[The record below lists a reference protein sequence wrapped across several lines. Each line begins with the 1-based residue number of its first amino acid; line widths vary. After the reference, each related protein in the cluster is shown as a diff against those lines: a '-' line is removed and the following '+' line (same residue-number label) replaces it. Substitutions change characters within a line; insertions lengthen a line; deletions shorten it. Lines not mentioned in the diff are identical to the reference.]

1 MLQVVKQA
9 QDGIP
14 GAVTRAVV
22 DELVTRRIEQYPADI
37 VELARQC
44 VTDFLAV
51 TLAGTRESGS
61 QAVAAE
67 LLDGR
72 DGNGPVT
79 LIGLSQRASALDAAL
94 INGMA
99 AHALDYDD
107 VSLPMSAHASVVILP
122 ALLSLAEKRKA
133 SGRQV
138 LESFVAGYEAG
149 SRIGMYM
156 APTHYDSGFHGTG
169 TIGTFAAA
177 AACAHLM
184 RLDADRTERAIGIA
198 AAQAAGIRSMFGT
211 DCKPLHAGKGAFN
224 GLFAA
229 LLAARDFTSATGAV
243 ECANGFAA
251 THAGARDGAGAFAE
265 PPGGFFLRQ
274 NLFKYHAACYMTHA
288 AANAI
293 AEAMKAHA
301 LSPDAVERIVITA
314 DQSLNSVCNIAN
326 PDTGLGMKFSLR
338 TVAALSMLGRDTSRL
353 SSFTD
358 KAAAEPSIAQAR
370 DKVEVQLAD
379 IRPITRTGIRLI
391 AKDGRSIEAEHDSGK
406 PETDL
411 ALQKARLQGKFRA
424 LAGEVLGAPR
434 ADQLLGLIGKLD
446 AQPDISRLMHLA
458 SLGHVRGADF
468 SKHQ

>member
-9 QDGIP
+9 DQDNIP
-14 GAVTRAVV
+14 SAVTRAIV
-22 DELVTRRIEQYPADI
+22 DELVARRIEQYPADI
-37 VELARQC
+37 VELAKQC
-44 VTDFLAV
+44 ITDTLAV
-51 TLAGTRESGS
+51 TLAGTRETGS

-72 DGNGPVT
+72 DGDGPAT
-79 LIGLSQRASALDAAL
+79 LVGLPQRASALDAAL

-122 ALLSLAEKRKA
+122 ALLALAEKRKA
-133 SGRQV
+133 SGKQV
-138 LESFVAGYEAG
+138 LESFIAGYEAG

-184 RLDADRTERAIGIA
+184 RLDADRTERATGIA
-198 AAQAAGIRSMFGT
+198 AAQAAGIRAMFGT

-229 LLAARDFTSATGAV
+229 LLAARDFTSAVGAV

-265 PPGGFFLRQ
+265 PPGGYFLRQ

-293 AEAMKAHA
+293 TEAMKANA
-301 LSPDAVERIVITA
+301 LSADAVDRIVVTA

-358 KAAAEPSIAQAR
+358 NAAGEPDIATAR
-370 DKVEVQLAD
+370 EKIEVQLAD
-379 IRPITRTGIRLI
+379 IRPITRTGIRLM
-391 AKDGRSIEAEHDSGK
+391 AKDGRSIEVEHDSGK

-411 ALQKARLQGKFRA
+411 GVQKTRLQGKFRA
-424 LAGEVLGAPR
+424 LAGDVLGGER
-434 ADQLLGLIGKLD
+434 AGRLLATIETLET
-446 AQPDISRLMHLA
+446 QPDIAGLMRLTA
-458 SLGHVRGADF
+458 KA
-468 SKHQ
+468 

>member
-1 MLQVVKQA
+1 MLQVVKEA
-9 QDGIP
+9 QHGGIP
-14 GAVTRAVV
+14 DAVTRAVV
-22 DELVTRRIEQYPADI
+22 DELVARRIEQYPADI
-37 VELARQC
+37 VELAKQC
-44 VTDFLAV
+44 VTDTLAV

-72 DGNGPVT
+72 DGDGPAT
-79 LIGLSQRASALDAAL
+79 LVGRSERASALDAAL

-122 ALLSLAEKRKA
+122 ALLALAEKRKA
-133 SGRQV
+133 SGRDV

-229 LLAARDFTSATGAV
+229 LLATRDFTSAIGAV

-251 THAGARDGAGAFAE
+251 THAGARNGAEAFAE
-265 PPGGFFLRQ
+265 PPGGFFLRR

-293 AEAMKAHA
+293 TEAMKTHQLA
-301 LSPDAVERIVITA
+301 SDAVERIVVTA
-314 DQSLNSVCNIAN
+314 DESLNSVCNIAS

-338 TVAALSMLGRDTSRL
+338 TVAALSMLGRDTSAL

-358 KAAAEPSIAQAR
+358 DAAAEPALAQAR
-370 DKVEVQLAD
+370 EKIAVELAD
-379 IRPITRTGIRLI
+379 VRPITRTGVRLI
-391 AKDGRSIEAEHDSGK
+391 AKDGRAFDVEHDSGK

-411 ALQKARLQGKFRA
+411 SLQSERLAAKFTA
-424 LAGEVLGAPR
+424 LAGDVLGSAR
-434 ADQLLGLIGKLD
+434 AEQLLALIAKLD
-446 AQPDISRLMHLA
+446 AQPDVSALMRLA
-458 SLGHVRGADF
+458 ARN
-468 SKHQ
+468 

>member
-9 QDGIP
+9 QDSIP
-14 GAVTRAVV
+14 SAVTRAVV
-22 DELVTRRIEQYPADI
+22 DELVARRIEQYPADI

-44 VTDFLAV
+44 ITDFLAV
-51 TLAGTRESGS
+51 TLAGTRETGS

-72 DGNGPVT
+72 GSDGPAT
-79 LIGLSQRASALDAAL
+79 LIGLEQRASALDAAL

-122 ALLSLAEKRKA
+122 ALLALAEKRKA

-184 RLDADRTERAIGIA
+184 RLDGDRTERAIGIA

-229 LLAARDFTSATGAV
+229 LLAARDFTSATGSV

-301 LSPDAVERIVITA
+301 LAPDAVERIVVTA
-314 DQSLNSVCNIAN
+314 DRSLNSVCNIPN

-338 TVAALSMLGRDTSRL
+338 TVAALSMLGRDTSAL

-358 KAAAEPSIAQAR
+358 DAAADPSIAQAR
-370 DKVEVQLAD
+370 EKVEVQLAD

-391 AKDGRSIEAEHDSGK
+391 AKGGRTIEAEHDSGK

-411 ALQKARLQGKFRA
+411 DVQKARLQSKFRA
-424 LAGEVLGAPR
+424 LAGEVLGATR
-434 ADQLLGLIGKLD
+434 ADQLLSLIATLD
-446 AQPDISRLMHLA
+446 TQSDIGAMMRLA
-458 SLGHVRGADF
+458 ARG
-468 SKHQ
+468 

>member
-9 QDGIP
+9 DQGGVP
-14 GAVTRAVV
+14 SAVTRAVV

-37 VELARQC
+37 IELAKQC

-51 TLAGTRESGS
+51 TLAGTRETGS
-61 QAVAAE
+61 LAVAAE

-72 DGNGPVT
+72 DGEGPAA
-79 LIGLSQRASALDAAL
+79 LIGLAQRASVLDAAL

-122 ALLSLAEKRKA
+122 ALLALAEKRKA

-149 SRIGMYM
+149 ARIGLYM
-156 APTHYDSGFHGTG
+156 APTHYDLGFHGTG

-198 AAQAAGIRSMFGT
+198 AAQAAGIRAMFGT

-229 LLAARDFTSATGAV
+229 LLAARDFTSATGSV

-265 PPGGFFLRQ
+265 PQGGFFLRQ

-293 AEAMKAHA
+293 NEAMKAHA
-301 LSPDAVERIVITA
+301 LSPDAVERIVVTA
-314 DQSLNSVCNIAN
+314 DQSLNSVCNIES
-326 PDTGLGMKFSLR
+326 PDSGLGMKFSLR

-358 KAAAEPSIAQAR
+358 DAAADPSIAQAR
-370 DKVEVQLAD
+370 EKVEVQLAD

-391 AKDGRSIEAEHDSGK
+391 ATDGRAIEAEHDSGK
-406 PETDL
+406 PETNLDV
-411 ALQKARLQGKFRA
+411 QKARLQGKFKA
-424 LAGEVLGAPR
+424 LAGEVLGTAQ
-434 ADQLLGLIGKLD
+434 ADRLLGLIATLD
-446 AQPDISRLMHLA
+446 AQSHIGAMMRLTA
-458 SLGHVRGADF
+458 KG
-468 SKHQ
+468 

>member
-1 MLQVVKQA
+1 MLKVVKQE
-9 QDGIP
+9 QGDIP
-14 GAVTRAVV
+14 DAVSRAVV
-22 DELVTRRIEQYPADI
+22 DELVARRIEQYPADI

-44 VTDFLAV
+44 ITDYLAV
-51 TLAGTRESGS
+51 TLAGTREPGS

-72 DGNGPVT
+72 GEDGPAT
-79 LIGLSQRASALDAAL
+79 LIGLPQRASALDAAL

-122 ALLSLAEKRKA
+122 ALLALAAKRNA
-133 SGRQV
+133 SGKQV

-156 APTHYDSGFHGTG
+156 APTHYDHGFHGTG

-184 RLDADRTERAIGIA
+184 RLDSGRTERAIGIA

-229 LLAARDFTSATGAV
+229 LLAARDVTSAAGSV
-243 ECANGFAA
+243 ECVNGFAA
-251 THAGARDGAGAFAE
+251 THAGARNGAGAFAE
-265 PPGGFFLRQ
+265 PPGGYFLRQ

-288 AANAI
+288 VANAI
-293 AEAMKAHA
+293 TEAMTAHA
-301 LSPDAVERIVITA
+301 LSPDAVERIVVTA
-314 DQSLNSVCNIAN
+314 DRSLNDVCNIAS

-338 TVAALSMLGRDTSRL
+338 TVAALSMLGRDTSAL

-358 KAAAEPSIAQAR
+358 DAASDPAIAQAR
-370 DKVEVQLAD
+370 EKIEVALAEV
-379 IRPITRTGIRLI
+379 RPITRTGIRLM
-391 AKDGRSIEAEHDSGK
+391 ASGGRSFEAEHDSGK

-411 ALQKARLQGKFRA
+411 GVQKARLQGKFRA
-424 LAGEVLGAPR
+424 LAGEVLGAAR
-434 ADQLLGLIGKLD
+434 ADQLLGLVETLDTQSDIG
-446 AQPDISRLMHLA
+446 AMMRLA
-458 SLGHVRGADF
+458 AKG
-468 SKHQ
+468 

>member
-1 MLQVVKQA
+1 MLDVTKETR

-14 GAVTRAVV
+14 SAVTRAVV

-37 VELARQC
+37 VELAKQC

-61 QAVAAE
+61 KAVAAE

-72 DGNGPVT
+72 GSEGPST
-79 LIGLSQRASALDAAL
+79 LIGLSERASALDAAL

-122 ALLSLAEKRKA
+122 ALLALAEKRKA

-138 LESFVAGYEAG
+138 LEAFVAGYEAG

-184 RLDADRTERAIGIA
+184 QLDADRTERAIGIA

-224 GLFAA
+224 GLFAV
-229 LLAARDFTSATGAV
+229 LLAARDFTAATGSV

-251 THAGARDGAGAFAE
+251 THAGARNGAGAFAE

-293 AEAMKAHA
+293 TETMEANA
-301 LSPDAVERIVITA
+301 LSPDAVERIIVTA
-314 DQSLNSVCNIAN
+314 DQSLNNVCNIPN

-358 KAAAEPSIAQAR
+358 NAAADPSIAQAR
-370 DKVEVQLAD
+370 ERVEVQLAD
-379 IRPITRTGIRLI
+379 IRPITRTVIRLI
-391 AKDGRSIEAEHDSGK
+391 AKGGRAIEAEHDSGK

-411 ALQKARLQGKFRA
+411 GLQKARLQGKFMA
-424 LAGEVLGAPR
+424 LAGEVLEAAR
-434 ADQLLGLIGKLD
+434 AEQLLGFIETLETRADIGEMM
-446 AQPDISRLMHLA
+446 RLA
-458 SLGHVRGADF
+458 AKG
-468 SKHQ
+468 

>member
-9 QDGIP
+9 DQGGVP
-14 GAVTRAVV
+14 SAVTGAVV

-37 VELARQC
+37 IELAKQC

-51 TLAGTRESGS
+51 TLAGTRETGS
-61 QAVAAE
+61 LAVAAE

-72 DGNGPVT
+72 DGEGPAA
-79 LIGLSQRASALDAAL
+79 LIGLAQRASVLDAAL

-122 ALLSLAEKRKA
+122 ALLALAEKRKA

-149 SRIGMYM
+149 ARIGMYM
-156 APTHYDSGFHGTG
+156 APTHYDHGFHGTG

-229 LLAARDFTSATGAV
+229 LLAAREFTSATGAV

-265 PPGGFFLRQ
+265 PPGGYFLRQ

-293 AEAMKAHA
+293 TEAMTANA
-301 LSPDAVERIVITA
+301 LFAGAVDRIVVTA
-314 DQSLNSVCNIAN
+314 DHSLDSVCNIES
-326 PDTGLGMKFSLR
+326 PDSGLGMKFSLR

-353 SSFTD
+353 SSFSD
-358 KAAAEPSIAQAR
+358 EAAGEPLLAQAR
-370 DKVEVQLAD
+370 EKIEVQLAD
-379 IRPITRTGIRLI
+379 IRPITRTFIRLQST
-391 AKDGRSIEAEHDSGK
+391 DGRLLEAEHDSGK
-406 PETDL
+406 PETDMTM
-411 ALQKARLQGKFRA
+411 QKTRLQAKFRA
-424 LAGEVLGAPR
+424 LAEEVLGAAR
-434 ADQLLGLIGKLD
+434 ADRLLALIDTLE
-446 AQPDISRLMHLA
+446 AQPDIGAAMRLA
-458 SLGHVRGADF
+458 AKG
-468 SKHQ
+468 

>member
-1 MLQVVKQA
+1 MLQVVKSQSDK
-9 QDGIP
+9 DGVP
-14 GAVTRAVV
+14 TAVTRAVV
-22 DELVTRRIEQYPADI
+22 DELVARRIDRYPADI
-37 VELARQC
+37 VEIAKQC

-51 TLAGTRESGS
+51 TLAGSRESGS

-72 DGNGPVT
+72 DGQGPAT
-79 LIGLSQRASALDAAL
+79 LVGRTKRASVLDAAL
-94 INGMA
+94 INGMS

-107 VSLPMSAHASVVILP
+107 VSLPMSAHPSVVILP
-122 ALLSLAEKRKA
+122 ALLALAEKRKA
-133 SGRQV
+133 SGKQV

-149 SRIGMYM
+149 ARFGMYM

-169 TIGTFAAA
+169 TMGTFAAA
-177 AACAHLM
+177 AACSHLLG
-184 RLDADRTERAIGIA
+184 LDAERTERAIGIA

-265 PPGGFFLRQ
+265 PPGGYFLRQ

-293 AEAMKAHA
+293 SEAMKANA
-301 LSPDAVERIVITA
+301 QEADAVDRIVVTA
-314 DQSLNSVCNIAN
+314 DRSLNSVCNIAD

-338 TVAALSMLGRDTSRL
+338 TVAALTMLGRDTSRL

-358 KAAAEPSIAQAR
+358 AAAAEPSIAQAR
-370 DKVEVQLAD
+370 EKIEVQLAD
-379 IRPITRTGIRLI
+379 IRPITRTQVKLHF
-391 AKDGRSIEAEHDSGK
+391 KDGRSIEAEHDSGK

-411 ALQKARLQGKFRA
+411 ALQKTRLQAKFKA
-424 LAGEVLGAPR
+424 LAGEVLGVER
-434 ADQLLGLIGKLD
+434 ASQLLERVDTLE
-446 AQPDISRLMHLA
+446 AQADLSEAMRLSA
-458 SLGHVRGADF
+458 R
-468 SKHQ
+468 

>member
-1 MLQVVKQA
+1 MLQAVKSHA

-14 GAVTRAVV
+14 NAVTRAVV

-37 VELARQC
+37 VELAKQC
-44 VTDFLAV
+44 VIDLLAV

-72 DGNGPVT
+72 GSDGPST
-79 LIGLSQRASALDAAL
+79 LIGLAQRASALDAAL

-122 ALLSLAEKRKA
+122 ALLALAEKRKA

-229 LLAARDFTSATGAV
+229 LLAARDFTSAVGAI

-251 THAGARDGAGAFAE
+251 THAGARNGAEAFAE
-265 PPGGFFLRQ
+265 PSGGFFLRQ

-293 AEAMKAHA
+293 AETMTAHA
-301 LSPDAVERIVITA
+301 LSPDAVERIVVTA
-314 DQSLNSVCNIAN
+314 DQSLNSVCNIAE

-338 TVAALSMLGRDTSRL
+338 TVAALSMLGRDTSAL

-358 KAAAEPSIAQAR
+358 AAAGEPDIATAR
-370 DKVEVQLAD
+370 GKIEVQLAD

-391 AKDGRSIEAEHDSGK
+391 ATDGRAIEAEHDSGK

-411 ALQKARLQGKFRA
+411 DVQRSRLQGKFRA
-424 LAGEVLGAPR
+424 LAGEVLGAAR
-434 ADQLLGLIGKLD
+434 AEQLLAIIDALD
-446 AQPDISRLMHLA
+446 TQPDIAALTRLTA
-458 SLGHVRGADF
+458 KG
-468 SKHQ
+468 

>member
-1 MLQVVKQA
+1 MLQVVTQTD
-9 QDGIP
+9 QGGIP
-14 GAVTRAVV
+14 SAVTRAVV
-22 DELVTRRIEQYPADI
+22 DELVARRIEQYPADI
-37 VELARQC
+37 VELAKQC

-51 TLAGTRESGS
+51 TLAGTRETGS

-72 DGNGPVT
+72 GSDGPST
-79 LIGLSQRASALDAAL
+79 LIGLAQRASALDAAL

-122 ALLSLAEKRKA
+122 ALLALAEKRKA

-156 APTHYDSGFHGTG
+156 APTHYDHGFHGTG
-169 TIGTFAAA
+169 TIGTFAAT
-177 AACAHLM
+177 AACAHLL
-184 RLDADRTERAIGIA
+184 RLDTGRTERAIGIA
-198 AAQAAGIRSMFGT
+198 AAQAAGIRAMFGT

-229 LLAARDFTSATGAV
+229 LLAARDFTSATGSV

-251 THAGARDGAGAFAE
+251 THAGARDGAGAFGE
-265 PPGGFFLRQ
+265 PTGGFFLRQ

-293 AEAMKAHA
+293 SETMKAHG
-301 LSPDAVERIVITA
+301 LSPDAVERIVVTA
-314 DQSLNSVCNIAN
+314 DQSLNSVCNIAE

-338 TVAALSMLGRDTSRL
+338 TVAALSMLGRDTSAL

-358 KAAAEPSIAQAR
+358 IAAAEPSIAQAR
-370 DKVEVQLAD
+370 EKVEVQLAD

-391 AKDGRSIEAEHDSGK
+391 ATDGRAIEAEHDSGK
-406 PETDL
+406 PQTDL
-411 ALQKARLQGKFRA
+411 GVQKTRLQGKFKA
-424 LAGEVLGAPR
+424 LAGEVLGAAR
-434 ADQLLGLIGKLD
+434 ADQLLGLIETLE
-446 AQPDISRLMHLA
+446 AQPDIGGAMRLA
-458 SLGHVRGADF
+458 A
-468 SKHQ
+468 KA

>member
-1 MLQVVKQA
+1 MLQVAKPEAQ
-9 QDGIP
+9 QDGVP
-14 GAVTRAVV
+14 SAVTRAVV
-22 DELVTRRIEQYPADI
+22 DELVARRIERYPADI
-37 VELARQC
+37 VELAKQC

-51 TLAGTRESGS
+51 TLAGTRETGS

-67 LLDGR
+67 LLEGR
-72 DGNGPVT
+72 DGNAPVT
-79 LIGLSQRASALDAAL
+79 LIGLSQRATALDAAL

-122 ALLSLAEKRKA
+122 ALLALAEKHNA

-156 APTHYDSGFHGTG
+156 APTHYDHGFHGTG

-211 DCKPLHAGKGAFN
+211 DCKPLHAGKGAYN
-224 GLFAA
+224 GLLAA
-229 LLAARDFTSATGAV
+229 LLAARDFTSQTGAV

-251 THAGARDGAGAFAE
+251 THAGARNGAEAFAE
-265 PPGGFFLRQ
+265 PAGGYFLRQ

-288 AANAI
+288 AANAVT
-293 AEAMKAHA
+293 EAMKTNALHA
-301 LSPDAVERIVITA
+301 DAVERIVVTA
-314 DQSLNSVCNIAN
+314 DQSLDSICNIAN

-353 SSFTD
+353 SSFSD
-358 KAAAEPSIAQAR
+358 EAAGEPSIAQAR
-370 DKVEVQLAD
+370 EKIEVQLAD
-379 IRPITRTGIRLI
+379 IRPITRTQVRLQV
-391 AKDGRSIEAEHDSGK
+391 KGGRSIEADHDSGK
-406 PETDL
+406 PERDL
-411 ALQKARLQGKFRA
+411 AIQKDRLQSKFRA
-424 LAGEVLGAPR
+424 LAGEVLGSGR
-434 ADQLLGLIGKLD
+434 AAQLLQTID
-446 AQPDISRLMHLA
+446 ALERQPDVSVAMRLA
-458 SLGHVRGADF
+458 ARA
-468 SKHQ
+468 

>member
-1 MLQVVKQA
+1 MLHSAKKA
-9 QDGIP
+9 QDNLP
-14 GAVTRAVV
+14 TAVTRAVV
-22 DELVTRRIEQYPADI
+22 DELVARRIEHYPAEI
-37 VELARQC
+37 VELAKQC
-44 VTDFLAV
+44 VTDFIAV

-72 DGNGPVT
+72 DGQGPST
-79 LIGLSQRASALDAAL
+79 LVGLPQRASALDAAL

-122 ALLSLAEKRKA
+122 ALLALAEKRNA

-156 APTHYDSGFHGTG
+156 APTHYGSGFHGTG

-184 RLDADRTERAIGIA
+184 RLNADQTERAVGIA

-229 LLAARDFTSATGAV
+229 LLAARDFTSATGSI
-243 ECANGFAA
+243 ECTNGFAA

-265 PPGGFFLRQ
+265 PPGGYFLRQ

-288 AANAI
+288 VANAI
-293 AEAMKAHA
+293 NEAMKTHA
-301 LSPDAVERIVITA
+301 LSADAVERIVVTA
-314 DQSLNSVCNIAN
+314 DESLNSVCNIPE

-338 TVAALSMLGRDTSRL
+338 TVAALSMLGRDTSSL

-358 KAAAEPSIAQAR
+358 VAAAEPSIRQAR
-370 DKVEVQLAD
+370 EKIEVQLAEV
-379 IRPITRTGIRLI
+379 RPITRTGIRLI
-391 AKDGRSIEAEHDSGK
+391 AKDGRTIEAEHDSGK

-411 ALQKARLQGKFRA
+411 TVQAASLERKFRA
-424 LAGEVLGAPR
+424 LVGDTLGAER
-434 ADQLLGLIGKLD
+434 ADVLLATIKQLHSDAGISGLM
-446 AQPDISRLMHLA
+446 RLTA
-458 SLGHVRGADF
+458 R
-468 SKHQ
+468 

>member
-1 MLQVVKQA
+1 MVLQVVKSQS
-9 QDGIP
+9 QDAIP
-14 GAVTRAVV
+14 TAVTRAVV
-22 DELVTRRIEQYPADI
+22 DELAARRIGQYPADI
-37 VELARQC
+37 VELAKQC
-44 VTDFLAV
+44 VTDTLAV

-72 DGNGPVT
+72 DGRGPAT
-79 LIGLSQRASALDAAL
+79 LVGRAERASALDAAL

-107 VSLPMSAHASVVILP
+107 VSLPMSAHASVVVLP
-122 ALLSLAEKRKA
+122 ALLALAERRKA
-133 SGRQV
+133 TGSQV

-149 SRIGMYM
+149 ARIGMYM

-169 TIGTFAAA
+169 TIGSFAAA
-177 AACAHLM
+177 AACAHLL

-198 AAQAAGIRSMFGT
+198 ATQAAGIRAMFGT

-243 ECANGFAA
+243 ERADGFAA

-293 AEAMKAHA
+293 TEAMKAHA
-301 LSPDAVERIVITA
+301 VTPDAVERIVVTA
-314 DQSLNSVCNIAN
+314 DQSLNSVCNIAD

-338 TVAALSMLGRDTSRL
+338 TVAALSMLGRDTSAL

-358 KAAAEPSIAQAR
+358 DAAGEPRLAQAR
-370 DKVEVQLAD
+370 KKIEVQLAD
-379 IRPITRTGIRLI
+379 IRPITRTGIRLLV
-391 AKDGRSIEAEHDSGK
+391 KDGRALELEHDSGK

-411 ALQKARLQGKFRA
+411 AVQRARLQAKFTA
-424 LAGEVLGAPR
+424 LAGEVLGAARAAELLAR
-434 ADQLLGLIGKLD
+434 ADALD
-446 AQPDISRLMHLA
+446 VQPDMSAVMRLA
-458 SLGHVRGADF
+458 A
-468 SKHQ
+468 KP

>member
-1 MLQVVKQA
+1 MLQAVKSHA

-14 GAVTRAVV
+14 SAVTRAVV

-37 VELARQC
+37 VELAKQC
-44 VTDFLAV
+44 VIDLLAV

-67 LLDGR
+67 ILDGR
-72 DGNGPVT
+72 GAEGPST
-79 LIGLSQRASALDAAL
+79 LIGLSERASALDAAL

-122 ALLSLAEKRKA
+122 ALLALAEKRKA

-229 LLAARDFTSATGAV
+229 LLAARDFTSATGSV

-265 PPGGFFLRQ
+265 PHGGFFLRQ

-293 AEAMKAHA
+293 NEAMKANA
-301 LSPDAVERIVITA
+301 LSPDAVERIVVTA
-314 DQSLNSVCNIAN
+314 DQSLNSVCNIPN

-358 KAAAEPSIAQAR
+358 DAAADPSIAQAR
-370 DKVEVQLAD
+370 EKVEVQLAE

-391 AKDGRSIEAEHDSGK
+391 AKDGRTVEAEHDSGR

-411 ALQKARLQGKFRA
+411 AIQKARLQGKFTA
-424 LAGEVLGAPR
+424 LAGEVLGAAR
-434 ADQLLGLIGKLD
+434 AEQLLGAVETLETQVDIG
-446 AQPDISRLMHLA
+446 AMMRLA
-458 SLGHVRGADF
+458 A
-468 SKHQ
+468 KA

>member
-1 MLQVVKQA
+1 MLQVVKSQV
-9 QDGIP
+9 QDGVP
-14 GAVTRAVV
+14 SAVTRAVV
-22 DELVTRRIEQYPADI
+22 DELVNRRIEQYPADI
-37 VELARQC
+37 VELAKQC
-44 VTDFLAV
+44 IVDFLAV
-51 TLAGTRESGS
+51 TLAGTRETGS

-67 LLDGR
+67 LLEGR

-79 LIGLSQRASALDAAL
+79 LIGLSQRATALDAAL

-122 ALLSLAEKRKA
+122 ALLALAEKRKA

-156 APTHYDSGFHGTG
+156 APTHYDHGFHGTG

-251 THAGARDGAGAFAE
+251 THAGARNGAEAFVE
-265 PPGGFFLRQ
+265 PAGGFFLRQ

-293 AEAMKAHA
+293 AEVMKANA
-301 LSPDAVERIVITA
+301 VQADAVDRIVVTA
-314 DQSLNSVCNIAN
+314 DESLNSVCNITN

-353 SSFTD
+353 SSFSD
-358 KAAAEPSIAQAR
+358 DAAGEPALAKAREKI
-370 DKVEVQLAD
+370 EVQLAD
-379 IRPITRTGIRLI
+379 IRPITRTQVRLQVRG
-391 AKDGRSIEAEHDSGK
+391 GRSIETEHDSGK

-411 ALQKARLQGKFRA
+411 ALQKVRLQAKFKG
-424 LAGEVLGAPR
+424 LAGEVLGNAR
-434 ADQLLGLIGKLD
+434 ADQLLERIDTLET
-446 AQPDISRLMHLA
+446 QPDISATMSLA
-458 SLGHVRGADF
+458 A
-468 SKHQ
+468 QA

>member
-1 MLQVVKQA
+1 MLQVVKSQS
-9 QDGIP
+9 DKSGIP
-14 GAVTRAVV
+14 DAVTRAVV
-22 DELVTRRIEQYPADI
+22 DELVTRRIGQYPADI
-37 VELARQC
+37 VALAKQC

-61 QAVAAE
+61 QTVAAE

-72 DGNGPVT
+72 DGEGPAT
-79 LIGLSQRASALDAAL
+79 LIGLPQRASALDAAL

-122 ALLSLAEKRKA
+122 ALLALAEKRRS
-133 SGRQV
+133 SGREV

-251 THAGARDGAGAFAE
+251 THAGARTGAEAFAE
-265 PPGGFFLRQ
+265 PAGGFFLRQ

-293 AEAMKAHA
+293 TETMKANA
-301 LSPDAVERIVITA
+301 LSADAVERIVVTA
-314 DQSLNSVCNIAN
+314 DRSLNSVCNIGD

-338 TVAALSMLGRDTSRL
+338 TVAALSMLGRDTSAL

-358 KAAAEPSIAQAR
+358 AAAAEPSIAQAR
-370 DKVEVQLAD
+370 KKIEVQLAD
-379 IRPITRTGIRLI
+379 VRPITRTGIRMI
-391 AKDGRSIEAEHDSGK
+391 ATDGRAIEAEHDSGK

-411 ALQKARLQGKFRA
+411 DVQRSRLQGKFRA
-424 LAGEVLGAPR
+424 LAGEVLGAAR
-434 ADQLLGLIGKLD
+434 ADQLLAIIDALD
-446 AQPDISRLMHLA
+446 TQPDMSALMRLTA
-458 SLGHVRGADF
+458 KG
-468 SKHQ
+468 

>member
-1 MLQVVKQA
+1 MLQVTKATQP
-9 QDGIP
+9 DGIP
-14 GAVTRAVV
+14 SAVTRAVV
-22 DELVTRRIEQYPADI
+22 DELVARRIEQYPADI
-37 VELARQC
+37 VELAKQC

-51 TLAGTRESGS
+51 TLAGTRETGS

-72 DGNGPVT
+72 DGDGPST
-79 LIGLSQRASALDAAL
+79 LIGLAQRASALDAAL

-122 ALLSLAEKRKA
+122 ALLALAEKRKA

-229 LLAARDFTSATGAV
+229 LLAARDFTSATASV
-243 ECANGFAA
+243 ECTNGFAA

-265 PPGGFFLRQ
+265 APGGFFLRQ

-293 AEAMKAHA
+293 AETMKAHA
-301 LSPDAVERIVITA
+301 LSPDAVERIVVTA
-314 DQSLNSVCNIAN
+314 DRSLNNVCNIAN

-338 TVAALSMLGRDTSRL
+338 TVAALSMLGRDTSAL

-358 KAAAEPSIAQAR
+358 DAAADPSIAQAR
-370 DKVEVQLAD
+370 EKVEVQLAE
-379 IRPITRTGIRLI
+379 IRPITRIGIRLI
-391 AKDGRSIEAEHDSGK
+391 ASGGRAIEAEHDSGK

-411 ALQKARLQGKFRA
+411 TVQKAKLQGKFKA
-424 LAGEVLGAPR
+424 LAGEGLGAAR
-434 ADQLLGLIGKLD
+434 AAQLLGTIEILETQTDIG
-446 AQPDISRLMHLA
+446 AMMRLA
-458 SLGHVRGADF
+458 AKG
-468 SKHQ
+468 

>member
-1 MLQVVKQA
+1 MLQVVKSQS
-9 QDGIP
+9 QDGVP
-14 GAVTRAVV
+14 SAVTRAVV

-44 VTDFLAV
+44 VIDFLAV
-51 TLAGTRESGS
+51 TLAGTRESGA

-79 LIGLSQRASALDAAL
+79 LIGLPQRASALDAAL

-122 ALLSLAEKRKA
+122 ALLALAEKRKA
-133 SGRQV
+133 SGRHV

-293 AEAMKAHA
+293 TEAMKANA
-301 LSPDAVERIVITA
+301 LSPDAVERIVVTA
-314 DQSLNSVCNIAN
+314 DQSLDTVCNIPD

-358 KAAAEPSIAQAR
+358 IAAAEPSIAQAR
-370 DKVEVQLAD
+370 EKVEVQLAD
-379 IRPITRTGIRLI
+379 IRPITRTGVRLI

-411 ALQKARLQGKFRA
+411 ALQKARLQGKFTA
-424 LAGEVLGAPR
+424 LAGEVLGAAR
-434 ADQLLGLIGKLD
+434 AGQLLGLIGTLD
-446 AQPDISRLMHLA
+446 AQPDIGGVMRLA
-458 SLGHVRGADF
+458 AKG
-468 SKHQ
+468 

>member
-1 MLQVVKQA
+1 
-9 QDGIP
+9 
-14 GAVTRAVV
+14 
-22 DELVTRRIEQYPADI
+22 
-37 VELARQC
+37 
-44 VTDFLAV
+44 
-51 TLAGTRESGS
+51 
-61 QAVAAE
+61 
-67 LLDGR
+67 
-72 DGNGPVT
+72 
-79 LIGLSQRASALDAAL
+79 
-94 INGMA
+94 
-99 AHALDYDD
+99 
-107 VSLPMSAHASVVILP
+107 MSAHASVVILP
-122 ALLSLAEKRKA
+122 ALLALAEKRKA

-198 AAQAAGIRSMFGT
+198 AAQAAGLRSMFGT

-229 LLAARDFTSATGAV
+229 LLAARDFTSAASSL

-251 THAGARDGAGAFAE
+251 THAGARNAAEAFAE
-265 PPGGFFLRQ
+265 PEGGFFLRQ

-293 AEAMKAHA
+293 SEAMKAHA
-301 LSPDAVERIVITA
+301 LSPDSVERIVVTA
-314 DQSLNSVCNIAN
+314 DRSLNSVCNIAE

-338 TVAALSMLGRDTSRL
+338 TVAALSMLGRDTSAL

-358 KAAAEPSIAQAR
+358 TAAAEPSIAVAR
-370 DKVEVQLAD
+370 GKVEVQLAD

-391 AKDGRSIEAEHDSGK
+391 ASDGRAIEAEHDSGK

-411 ALQKARLQGKFRA
+411 SLQKVRLQGKFRA
-424 LAGEVLGAPR
+424 LAGEVLGAAR
-434 ADQLLGLIGKLD
+434 AEELLAIVDALD
-446 AQPDISRLMHLA
+446 AQSDISALMRLTA
-458 SLGHVRGADF
+458 KG
-468 SKHQ
+468 

>member
-9 QDGIP
+9 QGGVPD
-14 GAVTRAVV
+14 AVTRAVV
-22 DELVTRRIEQYPADI
+22 DELAARRIEQYPADI
-37 VELARQC
+37 VELAKQC
-44 VTDFLAV
+44 VIDFIAV
-51 TLAGTRESGS
+51 TLAGTRESGA
-61 QAVAAE
+61 QAVAEE

-72 DGNGPVT
+72 DGVGPVT
-79 LIGLSQRASALDAAL
+79 LIGLAQRASALDAAL

-122 ALLSLAEKRKA
+122 ALLALAEKRKS
-133 SGRQV
+133 SGLQV

-149 SRIGMYM
+149 ARIGMYM

-177 AACAHLM
+177 AACSHLM

-229 LLAARDFTSATGAV
+229 LLAARGFTSATGSV

-251 THAGARDGAGAFAE
+251 THAGARDGAEAFAS

-293 AEAMKAHA
+293 AQTMNSHA
-301 LSPDAVERIVITA
+301 LSPDAVERIVVTA
-314 DQSLNSVCNIAN
+314 DQSLNSVCNIAD

-338 TVAALSMLGRDTSRL
+338 TVAALAMLGRDTSAL

-358 KAAAEPSIAQAR
+358 GAAGEPDIARAR
-370 DKVEVQLAD
+370 EKIEVELAD

-391 AKDGRSIEAEHDSGK
+391 ATDGRAIEAEHDSGK

-411 ALQKARLQGKFRA
+411 GVQRARLQGKFRA
-424 LAGEVLGAPR
+424 LAGEVLGADR
-434 ADQLLGLIGKLD
+434 ADQLLAQIDTLD
-446 AQPDISRLMHLA
+446 RQPDMSVAMRFA
-458 SLGHVRGADF
+458 SA
-468 SKHQ
+468 S

>member
-1 MLQVVKQA
+1 MLQVVKSQS
-9 QDGIP
+9 DKG
-14 GAVTRAVV
+14 GSTEVTRRVV
-22 DELVTRRIEQYPADI
+22 DELVARRVEQYPADI
-37 VELARQC
+37 VELAKQC

-51 TLAGTRESGS
+51 TLAGTRESGA

-67 LLDGR
+67 MLDGR
-72 DGNGPVT
+72 DGDGPAT
-79 LIGLSQRASALDAAL
+79 LIGLAQRASALDAAL

-107 VSLPMSAHASVVILP
+107 VSLPMSAHPSVVILP
-122 ALLSLAEKRKA
+122 ALLALAEKRKA
-133 SGRQV
+133 SGKQV

-149 SRIGMYM
+149 ARFGTYM

-169 TIGTFAAA
+169 TMGTFAAA
-177 AACAHLM
+177 AACAHLLG
-184 RLDADRTERAIGIA
+184 LDADRTERAIGIA

-224 GLFAA
+224 GLLAA
-229 LLAARDFTSATGAV
+229 LLAARDFTSAAAAI

-265 PPGGFFLRQ
+265 PPGGYFLRQ

-293 AEAMKAHA
+293 SETMKANA
-301 LSPDAVERIVITA
+301 LKADAVERIVVTA
-314 DQSLNSVCNIAN
+314 DQSLNSVCNIGN

-338 TVAALSMLGRDTSRL
+338 TVAALTMLGRDTSRL

-358 KAAAEPSIAQAR
+358 AAAAEPSIAQAR
-370 DKVEVQLAD
+370 EKVEVQLAD
-379 IRPITRTGIRLI
+379 IRPITRTQVRLQV
-391 AKDGRSIEAEHDSGK
+391 KGGRAIEAEHDSGK

-411 ALQKARLQGKFRA
+411 VLQRTRLHGKFQA
-424 LAGEVLGAPR
+424 LAGEVLGAAR
-434 ADQLLGLIGKLD
+434 AEQLLEQID
-446 AQPDISRLMHLA
+446 ALETQPEISATMRLA
-458 SLGHVRGADF
+458 ARA
-468 SKHQ
+468 

>member
-1 MLQVVKQA
+1 MLQVVKSQSDR
-9 QDGIP
+9 DGVSA
-14 GAVTRAVV
+14 AVTRAVA
-22 DELVTRRIEQYPADI
+22 DELVARRIEQYPADI

-61 QAVAAE
+61 QALAAE

-72 DGNGPVT
+72 DGGGPAT
-79 LIGLSQRASALDAAL
+79 LIGLKQRASALDAAL

-107 VSLPMSAHASVVILP
+107 VSLPMSAHPSVVILP
-122 ALLSLAEKRKA
+122 ALLALAEKRKA

-149 SRIGMYM
+149 ARIGMYM

-177 AACAHLM
+177 AACAHLLG
-184 RLDADRTERAIGIA
+184 LDADRTERAIGIA

-224 GLFAA
+224 GLLAA
-229 LLAARDFTSATGAV
+229 LLAARDFTSAAASV

-251 THAGARDGAGAFAE
+251 THEGARNLDAALGEPAGEYFI
-265 PPGGFFLRQ
+265 RQ

-293 AEAMKAHA
+293 AEAMKANA
-301 LSPDAVERIVITA
+301 IEADAVERVVVTA
-314 DQSLNSVCNIAN
+314 DQSLNSVCNIAS

-338 TVAALSMLGRDTSRL
+338 TVAALTLLGRDTSRL

-358 KAAAEPSIAQAR
+358 QAAAEPSIAQAR
-370 DKVEVQLAD
+370 ERIEVKLAD
-379 IRPITRTGIRLI
+379 IRPITRSQARLHVR
-391 AKDGRSIEAEHDSGK
+391 DGRVIDVEHDSGK

-411 ALQKARLQGKFRA
+411 ALQKTRLQGKFRA
-424 LAGEVLGAPR
+424 LAGEVLGAAR
-434 ADQLLGLIGKLD
+434 AGQLLERIDTLE
-446 AQPDISRLMHLA
+446 AQPDISTVLA
-458 SLGHVRGADF
+458 LAARE
-468 SKHQ
+468 

>member
-9 QDGIP
+9 DQGGIP
-14 GAVTRAVV
+14 SAVTRAVV
-22 DELVTRRIEQYPADI
+22 DELVARRIEQYPADI
-37 VELARQC
+37 VELAKQC

-51 TLAGTRESGS
+51 TLAGTRETGS

-67 LLDGR
+67 ILDGR
-72 DGNGPVT
+72 GSDGPST
-79 LIGLSQRASALDAAL
+79 LIGLAQRASALDAAL

-122 ALLSLAEKRKA
+122 ALLALAEKRKA
-133 SGRQV
+133 SGREV

-156 APTHYDSGFHGTG
+156 APTHYDHGFHGTG
-169 TIGTFAAA
+169 TIGTFAAT

-198 AAQAAGIRSMFGT
+198 AAQAAGIRAMFGT

-229 LLAARDFTSATGAV
+229 LLAARDFTSATGSV

-251 THAGARDGAGAFAE
+251 THAGARDGAGAFGE
-265 PPGGFFLRQ
+265 PAGGFFLRQ

-293 AEAMKAHA
+293 SETMKAHG
-301 LSPDAVERIVITA
+301 LSPDAVERIVVTA
-314 DQSLNSVCNIAN
+314 DQSLNSVCNIAE

-338 TVAALSMLGRDTSRL
+338 TVAALSMLGRDTSAL

-358 KAAAEPSIAQAR
+358 IAAAEPSIAQAR
-370 DKVEVQLAD
+370 EKVEVQLAD

-391 AKDGRSIEAEHDSGK
+391 ATDGRAIEAEHDSGK
-406 PETDL
+406 PQTDL
-411 ALQKARLQGKFRA
+411 SIQKVRLQGKFKA
-424 LAGEVLGAPR
+424 LAGELLGAAR
-434 ADQLLGLIGKLD
+434 ADQLLGLIETLE
-446 AQPDISRLMHLA
+446 AQPDIGGAMRLA
-458 SLGHVRGADF
+458 A
-468 SKHQ
+468 KA

>member
-1 MLQVVKQA
+1 MLQVVKSPAQ

-14 GAVTRAVV
+14 TAVTRSVV
-22 DELVTRRIEQYPADI
+22 DELVARRIEQYPADI
-37 VELARQC
+37 VELAKQC
-44 VTDFLAV
+44 VVDFLAV
-51 TLAGTRESGS
+51 ALAGTRETGS
-61 QAVAAE
+61 QAVVGE

-72 DGNGPVT
+72 DGTGPST

-122 ALLSLAEKRKA
+122 ALLALAEKRKA

-149 SRIGMYM
+149 SRIGMFM
-156 APTHYDSGFHGTG
+156 APSHYDSGFHGTG

-184 RLDADRTERAIGIA
+184 RLDADHTERAIGIA

-224 GLFAA
+224 GLFSA
-229 LLAARDFTSATGAV
+229 LLAARDFTSATGSV

-251 THAGARDGAGAFAE
+251 THSGAFNGSGAFAE
-265 PPGGFFLRQ
+265 PPGQYFLRQ

-288 AANAI
+288 AANAV
-293 AEAMKAHA
+293 AEALRASGA
-301 LSPDAVERIVITA
+301 NADAIRSVGVTVDE
-314 DQSLNSVCNIAN
+314 SLNSVCNIQN
-326 PDTGLGMKFSLR
+326 PTSGLEMKFSVR
-338 TVAALSMLGRDTSRL
+338 TVAALAMMGRDTSRL
-353 SSFTD
+353 SSFSD
-358 KAAAEPSIAQAR
+358 QEAA
-370 DKVEVQLAD
+370 DAD
-379 IRPITRTGIRLI
+379 VAATREKIDVSLSNIRPITRTQVRLQLN
-391 AKDGRSIEAEHDSGK
+391 DGRTVEVEHDSGL

-411 ALQKARLQGKFRA
+411 AVQKGRLERKFTA
-424 LAGEVLGAPR
+424 LASEVLGA
-434 ADQLLGLIGKLD
+434 DQAARLLAAVNALESATDIG
-446 AQPDISRLMHLA
+446 SVMRLSA
-458 SLGHVRGADF
+458 
-468 SKHQ
+468 K

>member
-1 MLQVVKQA
+1 MLQVVKPKTQ
-9 QDGIP
+9 QDSVP
-14 GAVTRAVV
+14 SAVTRAVV
-22 DELVTRRIEQYPADI
+22 DELVARRIEHYPADI
-37 VELARQC
+37 VELAKQC

-79 LIGLSQRASALDAAL
+79 LIGLPQRASALDAAL

-107 VSLPMSAHASVVILP
+107 VSLPMSAHPSVVILP
-122 ALLSLAEKRKA
+122 ALLALAEKRKA

-156 APTHYDSGFHGTG
+156 APTHYNSGFHGTG
-169 TIGTFAAA
+169 TIGAFAAA
-177 AACAHLM
+177 AACAHLLS
-184 RLDADRTERAIGIA
+184 LDADRTERAIGIA

-229 LLAARDFTSATGAV
+229 LLAARGFTSATGSV
-243 ECANGFAA
+243 ECTNGFAA
-251 THAGARDGAGAFAE
+251 THAGARNVEAFAE
-265 PPGGFFLRQ
+265 PAGGYFLRQ

-293 AEAMKAHA
+293 TEAMKANA
-301 LSPDAVERIVITA
+301 LSADVVERVVVTA
-314 DQSLNSVCNIAN
+314 DQSLDSVCNIAN

-358 KAAAEPSIAQAR
+358 TAAAEPSIAQAR
-370 DKVEVQLAD
+370 EKVEVELAD
-379 IRPITRTGIRLI
+379 VRPITRTGIRLI
-391 AKDGRSIEAEHDSGK
+391 AKDGRSIVAEHDSGK
-406 PETDL
+406 PEFDL
-411 ALQKARLQGKFRA
+411 GVQKARLQGKFRA
-424 LAGEVLGAPR
+424 LVGEVLGTAR
-434 ADQLLGLIGKLD
+434 ADNLLVLIEGLD
-446 AQPDISRLMHLA
+446 SPAEISALMRLT
-458 SLGHVRGADF
+458 V
-468 SKHQ
+468 

>member
-1 MLQVVKQA
+1 MLQVVKSQSDK
-9 QDGIP
+9 DGVP
-14 GAVTRAVV
+14 TAVTRAVV
-22 DELVTRRIEQYPADI
+22 DELVARRIDRYPADI
-37 VELARQC
+37 VEIAKQC

-51 TLAGTRESGS
+51 TLAGSRESGS

-72 DGNGPVT
+72 DGQGPAT
-79 LIGLSQRASALDAAL
+79 LVGLPQRASALDAAL

-107 VSLPMSAHASVVILP
+107 VSLPMSAHPSVVILP
-122 ALLSLAEKRKA
+122 ALLALAEKRKA
-133 SGRQV
+133 SGKQV

-149 SRIGMYM
+149 ARFGMYM

-169 TIGTFAAA
+169 TMGTFAAA
-177 AACAHLM
+177 AACSHLLG
-184 RLDADRTERAIGIA
+184 LDAERTERAIGIA

-251 THAGARDGAGAFAE
+251 THAGARDGTGAFAE
-265 PPGGFFLRQ
+265 PPGGYFLRQ

-293 AEAMKAHA
+293 SEAMKANA
-301 LSPDAVERIVITA
+301 QRSDAVDRIVVTA
-314 DQSLNSVCNIAN
+314 DRSLNSVCNIAD

-338 TVAALSMLGRDTSRL
+338 TVAALTMLGRDTSRL

-358 KAAAEPSIAQAR
+358 TAAAEPSIAQAR
-370 DKVEVQLAD
+370 EKIEVQLAD
-379 IRPITRTGIRLI
+379 IRPITRTQVKLHF
-391 AKDGRSIEAEHDSGK
+391 KDGRSVEAEHDSGK

-411 ALQKARLQGKFRA
+411 ALQKTRLQAKFKA
-424 LAGEVLGAPR
+424 LAGEVLGAER
-434 ADQLLGLIGKLD
+434 ASQLLERIDTLE
-446 AQPDISRLMHLA
+446 AQADLSEAMRLSA
-458 SLGHVRGADF
+458 R
-468 SKHQ
+468 

>member
-1 MLQVVKQA
+1 MLQVVKSQA

-14 GAVTRAVV
+14 SAVTRAVV

-37 VELARQC
+37 VELAKQC
-44 VTDFLAV
+44 VTDLFAV

-72 DGNGPVT
+72 GADGPST
-79 LIGLSQRASALDAAL
+79 LIGLAQRASVLDAAL

-122 ALLSLAEKRKA
+122 ALLALAEKRKA

-229 LLAARDFTSATGAV
+229 LLAARDFTSATGSV

-288 AANAI
+288 TANAI
-293 AEAMKAHA
+293 TETMKAHA
-301 LSPDAVERIVITA
+301 IAPDAVERIVVTA
-314 DQSLNSVCNIAN
+314 DQSLNSVCNIAD

-338 TVAALSMLGRDTSRL
+338 TVAALTMLGRDTSAL

-358 KAAAEPSIAQAR
+358 MAAAEPSIAKAR
-370 DKVEVQLAD
+370 EKIEVQLAD

-391 AKDGRSIEAEHDSGK
+391 ATDGRAIEAEHDSGK

-411 ALQKARLQGKFRA
+411 AVQKARLQGKFRA
-424 LAGEVLGAPR
+424 LAGEVLGAAR
-434 ADQLLGLIGKLD
+434 AGELLGVIETLET
-446 AQPDISRLMHLA
+446 QPDIGGVVRLA
-458 SLGHVRGADF
+458 ARR
-468 SKHQ
+468 

>member
-1 MLQVVKQA
+1 MLQVVKSQSGSDQTSA
-9 QDGIP
+9 AI
-14 GAVTRAVV
+14 TRAVV
-22 DELVTRRIEQYPADI
+22 DELVARRIDQYPADI
-37 VELARQC
+37 VAIAKQC

-61 QAVAAE
+61 QALAGE

-72 DGNGPVT
+72 DGRGPAT
-79 LIGLSQRASALDAAL
+79 LIGLSARASAMDAAL

-107 VSLPMSAHASVVILP
+107 VSLPMSAHPSVVILP
-122 ALLSLAEKRKA
+122 ALLALAEKRNA
-133 SGRQV
+133 SGLQV

-149 SRIGMYM
+149 ARIGMYM

-177 AACAHLM
+177 AACTHLL

-211 DCKPLHAGKGAFN
+211 DCKPLHAAKGAFN
-224 GLFAA
+224 GLLAA
-229 LLAARDFTSATGAV
+229 LLAARDFTSAAGAI
-243 ECANGFAA
+243 ERDNGFAA
-251 THAGARDGAGAFAE
+251 THAGSRDRDAVFADPAGKY
-265 PPGGFFLRQ
+265 FLRQ

-293 AEAMKAHA
+293 SAAMKANSIQA
-301 LSPDAVERIVITA
+301 DMLDRVVVIA
-314 DQSLNSVCNIAN
+314 DRSLDSVCNIAN
-326 PDTGLGMKFSLR
+326 PDTGLGMKFSVR

-358 KAAAEPSIAQAR
+358 DAAAEPSVAR
-370 DKVEVQLAD
+370 ARQKVEVRLSD
-379 IRPITRTGIRLI
+379 IHPITRTQVQLRLH
-391 AKDGRSIEAEHDSGK
+391 DGRSIEVEHDSGK

-411 ALQKARLQGKFRA
+411 TLQGARLQTKFKA
-424 LAGEVLGAPR
+424 LAGEVLGAVH
-434 ADQLLGLIGKLD
+434 ADELLERVNTLE
-446 AQPDISRLMHLA
+446 AQPKISSVMELSAR
-458 SLGHVRGADF
+458 D
-468 SKHQ
+468 